1 MAARAKR
8 GNVRLRRVWG
18 GNSPFPYRA
27 FIGRT
32 NSSKEHQ
39 TTKIRRGLLVQIFAR
54 RGGPFGRPFSNH
66 AQIGT
71 FTVVR
76 RVT

>member
-1 MAARAKR
+1 M
-8 GNVRLRRVWG
+8 RRVWG
-18 GNSPFPYRA
+18 GISLFPYRA

-32 NSSKEHQ
+32 NSPNKT
-39 TTKIRRGLLVQIFAR
+39 TTKIRRRLLVQIFAR
-54 RGGPFGRPFSNH
+54 RGGTFGRPFSNH